1 MRSTVNRKLLC
12 WLQICADDL
21 LLLQMYP
28 GWSAR
33 DNYAQTKETANNNS
47 ASFTLFLTFI
57 FVQPFPK
64 GFVSK
69 EVYICVCRKRSENGR
84 RHRTREVRLL
94 IVVLLSKG
102 RCRKLYKLQTISK
115 SFSPQSYI
123 CDLEDFSHYTLQVFH
138 YYNVLQLVHQFL
150 RCPCLPFQTPSADNV
165 LKAFSILQGTPSR
178 SVELGNNYHT
188 AMKKII
194 YNQYFFNTKI
204 C

>member
-1 MRSTVNRKLLC
+1 MGNTVHRKFLY
-12 WLQICADDL
+12 WLQICADDF

-102 RCRKLYKLQTISK
+102 RCRKLFKLQTISK
-115 SFSPQSYI
+115 SFTPHSFMRSWRFFLLCFASISLGKTSTEKNVSFGQLGPFFSDVKIQ
-123 CDLEDFSHYTLQVFH
+123 DLKVTCGEG
-138 YYNVLQLVHQFL
+138 
-150 RCPCLPFQTPSADNV
+150 R
-165 LKAFSILQGTPSR
+165 
-178 SVELGNNYHT
+178 E
-188 AMKKII
+188 I
-194 YNQYFFNTKI
+194 Y
-204 C
+204 

>member
-94 IVVLLSKG
+94 IVVPLSKG
-102 RCRKLYKLQTISK
+102 RCRKLFKLQTISK
-115 SFSPQSYI
+115 SFTPHSFMRSWRFFLLCFASI
-123 CDLEDFSHYTLQVFH
+123 SLLNVCNKFIDFFCTVPLYCSKHCRQIMF
-138 YYNVLQLVHQFL
+138 
-150 RCPCLPFQTPSADNV
+150 
-165 LKAFSILQGTPSR
+165 
-178 SVELGNNYHT
+178 
-188 AMKKII
+188 
-194 YNQYFFNTKI
+194 
-204 C
+204 

>member
-1 MRSTVNRKLLC
+1 MRSTVNRKFLY

-102 RCRKLYKLQTISK
+102 RCRQLFKLQTISK
-115 SFSPQSYI
+115 SFTLLSHIATCPQY
-123 CDLEDFSHYTLQVFH
+123 
-138 YYNVLQLVHQFL
+138 VL
-150 RCPCLPFQTPSADNV
+150 RRPCPPFQTPSADNV
-165 LKAFSILQGTPSR
+165 LKAFSILQETPSR

>member
-1 MRSTVNRKLLC
+1 
-12 WLQICADDL
+12 
-21 LLLQMYP
+21 MYP

-57 FVQPFPK
+57 FVRPFPK

-115 SFSPQSYI
+115 SFTPQSYI
-123 CDLEDFSHYTLQVFH
+123 CDLEDFSYYALQVFH
-138 YYNVLQLVHQFL
+138 YKGRHQQKKTFSFGHCPKPLNSPPPDPNSGNFVLF
-150 RCPCLPFQTPSADNV
+150 FQTS
-165 LKAFSILQGTPSR
+165 KFKIWK
-178 SVELGNNYHT
+178 SV
-188 AMKKII
+188 
-194 YNQYFFNTKI
+194 
-204 C
+204 

>member
-1 MRSTVNRKLLC
+1 MGNTVHRKFLY
-12 WLQICADDL
+12 WLQICADDF

-94 IVVLLSKG
+94 IVVPLSKG
-102 RCRKLYKLQTISK
+102 RCRKLFKLQTISK
-115 SFSPQSYI
+115 SFTPHSFMRSWRFFLLCFASI
-123 CDLEDFSHYTLQVFH
+123 SLL
-138 YYNVLQLVHQFL
+138 NVLQQVHRLFL
-150 RCPCLPFQTPSADNV
+150 HCPSLLFQTLSADNV
-165 LKAFSILQGTPSR
+165 LKAFSILQGTPSK
-178 SVELGNNYHT
+178 SAELGNNYHT
-188 AMKKII
+188 MKKM
-194 YNQYFFNTKI
+194 FAI

>member
-1 MRSTVNRKLLC
+1 MRNTVYRKFLY

-57 FVQPFPK
+57 FVRPFPK

-94 IVVLLSKG
+94 IVVPLSKG
-102 RCRKLYKLQTISK
+102 RCRKLSSCRQFQNHLHLTAS
-115 SFSPQSYI
+115 
-123 CDLEDFSHYTLQVFH
+123 CDLEDFSYYALQVFH
-138 YYNVLQLVHQFL
+138 YKGRHQQKKTFSFGHCPNHLNPPPLTPIWTTWSFFLDVKIQDLKVTWGLKVHK
-150 RCPCLPFQTPSADNV
+150 
-165 LKAFSILQGTPSR
+165 KAFLIT
-178 SVELGNNYHT
+178 T
-188 AMKKII
+188 
-194 YNQYFFNTKI
+194 
-204 C
+204 